1 MSHASREARLRKLES
16 AAPVR
21 DCPAC
26 RTIKLIEVYG
36 DDEPPNEVQCSCPRV
51 AGRVMQVI
59 VHLTKGLHDADQ

>member
-1 MSHASREARLRKLES
+1 MSHASREARLRKLEA

-26 RTIKLIEVYG
+26 RTIKLVEVYG
-36 DDEPPNEVQCSCPRV
+36 DDAVPDVTECACPQR
-51 AGRVMQVI
+51 AGRIDTII